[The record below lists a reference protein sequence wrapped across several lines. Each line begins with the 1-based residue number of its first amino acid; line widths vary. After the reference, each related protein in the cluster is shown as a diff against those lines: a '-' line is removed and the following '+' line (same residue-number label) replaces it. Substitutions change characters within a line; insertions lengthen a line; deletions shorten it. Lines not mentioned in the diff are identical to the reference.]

1 MSSNI
6 KRMLTVKQLLA
17 ENGGPLPISR
27 SGVYSLVMKGI
38 IPSCRLGNKIL
49 VDMEDVLELLKTSEY
64 KKEA

>member
-6 KRMLTVKQLLA
+6 KRMYTLKELLA

-27 SGVYSLVMKGI
+27 SGAYSLVARSV
-38 IPSCRLGNKIL
+38 IPSLRLGNKIL
-49 VDMEDVLELLKTSEY
+49 VPGDFVQNLLKTSEY